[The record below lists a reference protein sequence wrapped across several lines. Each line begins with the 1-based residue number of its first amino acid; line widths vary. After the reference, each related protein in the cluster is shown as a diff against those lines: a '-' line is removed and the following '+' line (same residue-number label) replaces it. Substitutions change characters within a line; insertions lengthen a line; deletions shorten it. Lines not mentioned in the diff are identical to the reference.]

1 TEPTRSA
8 LRPIPRDKK
17 QAVVPPTK
25 MARAQN
31 TQKTKV
37 PNLAA
42 LAKARL
48 SLSGDELLYL
58 NPDPVLSLTRWSAR
72 FQPDEASAL
81 LARLLP
87 TVGKG
92 DSFVDVPLPRV
103 AALTAGGEAL
113 VGYARERQIVDA
125 RLQRKVTL
133 RLKATSLSQL
143 CQKLSEETGIMLSA
157 GRGVAD
163 DNLTIFCTGRPLRE
177 VMRQVAELL
186 GFTWERSG
194 EEGAYRYRLVQPL
207 RAQLLEEE
215 LRNRDRDAAL
225 IALDAQMR
233 ERYQSLL
240 GLSLEEV
247 QGRKEGEKIGGLGW
261 GPAQLYFSLSPE
273 ETAALRS
280 GQKLRFGGS
289 PASAPWGD
297 ADEGVSAQRSLPEGM
312 EEKILRAQEKTTRVG
327 FNTNGTAWIGFGP
340 PESMSGG
347 AAPASVPDARAV
359 VELQIVRGADGQAT
373 LRGGSGVA
381 LQLGEFQNFQ
391 LGDTNLAAGEHKD
404 SPLRNAEINAQH
416 KGKVWSK
423 TRVSIAPESARRYDK
438 TNAVLQGR
446 ATTAELLEAI
456 HKATGRDVIG
466 DHYTRLYDTSSLTVR
481 DASLFEA
488 LCKVGDAALMR
499 WDVEKGQEEGGFL
512 RLRTPDFYRRRP
524 QEVPARLLSRWAGAL
539 APALPL
545 DELLEMARLLSD
557 EQLDSPFVTN
567 GAKALYGIAEW
578 ELVRS
583 RNLRP
588 VLRLLA
594 ALPRESV
601 WQRGDGKDVSL
612 TLDALDPTNQQ
623 RFWSLTFANNPPSA
637 RRPRAADL
645 SRALVSVLYR
655 NERPTPDTPPEFT
668 AMFRY
673 GGPSTGYRR
682 HIYSRTRSWG
692 ESDTP

>member
-1 TEPTRSA
+1 
-8 LRPIPRDKK
+8 
-17 QAVVPPTK
+17 
-25 MARAQN
+25 
-31 TQKTKV
+31 
-37 PNLAA
+37 
-42 LAKARL
+42 
-48 SLSGDELLYL
+48 
-58 NPDPVLSLTRWSAR
+58 
-72 FQPDEASAL
+72 
-81 LARLLP
+81 
-87 TVGKG
+87 
-92 DSFVDVPLPRV
+92 V
-103 AALTAGGEAL
+103 AALTTGGEAL
-113 VGYARERQIVDA
+113 VGYASERQIVDA
-125 RLQRKVTL
+125 RLQRKVSL
-133 RLKATSLSQL
+133 QFKAVALSQL
-143 CQKLSEETGIMLSA
+143 CQKLSAETGIALSA
-157 GRGVAD
+157 GRGVTD

-233 ERYQSLL
+233 ERYQSVL
-240 GLSLEEV
+240 GLSPEEAQESKV
-247 QGRKEGEKIGGLGW
+247 GEKGEKISGLAW

-273 ETAALRS
+273 ETATLRG

-297 ADEGVSAQRSLPEGM
+297 ADEGVSVQRSLPEGM
-312 EEKILRAQEKTTRVG
+312 EAKILRAQGQTTRVG

-340 PESMSGG
+340 PASMSGG
-347 AAPASVPDARAV
+347 AAPASVPEARAV

-391 LGDTNLAAGEHKD
+391 LGDTNLATGERRD
-404 SPLRNAEINAQH
+404 SPLRNAELNAQH
-416 KGKVWSK
+416 KGKAWSK
-423 TRVSIAPESARRYDK
+423 ARVSIVPESARRYDK
-438 TNAVLQGR
+438 TNAVLTGR

-466 DHYTRLYDTSSLTVR
+466 DHYTRLYDTGSLTVR
-481 DASLFEA
+481 DMSLFEA
-488 LCKVGDAALMR
+488 LGKVGDTALMR
-499 WDVEKGQEEGGFL
+499 WDVEKGQEESGFL

-524 QEVPARLLSRWAGAL
+524 QEVPARLLSRWSIAL
-539 APALPL
+539 SPALPL
-545 DELLEMARLLSD
+545 RELLEMARLLSD
-557 EQLDSPFVTN
+557 EQLDSPFIAN
-567 GAKALYGIAEW
+567 GAKALYGIMEW

-588 VLRLLA
+588 VLRFLA
-594 ALPRESV
+594 SLPRESA
-601 WQRGDGKDVSL
+601 WQRGEGKDVAL
-612 TLDALDPTNQQ
+612 ALDTLDPSSQQ

-637 RRPRAADL
+637 RRPRTTDL
-645 SRALVSVLYR
+645 SRALVSVLYQS
-655 NERPTPDTPPEFT
+655 ERPSPDSPPEFT
-668 AMFRY
+668 ATFRY